1 MLFILLLSY
10 ITDTSWPDAPPT
22 LDSEQVI
29 NDDYNNY
36 YEDSYNYNEKNS
48 YDYEDSYN
56 YNEKNSYDYEDDI
69 LQAAIDKRLQ
79 KKRILNS
86 KPLSIQYTSDFFNKF
101 PRIPKIH

>member
-36 YEDSYNYNEKNS
+36 
-48 YDYEDSYN
+48 YEDSYN